1 MTKENDTEK
10 LEKEVVAKLEEYRS
24 WSDNLT
30 KDEIQSLDER
40 KPSKRKS
47 YTETSPVPIKKKK
60 VGPTQPKNAV
70 QTLNEYKAGQYRN
83 DGMKNDILIIDSH
96 YPGLEYAVVGQSGPS
111 HAPSFEMAVT
121 LNGVEYRGVGG

>member
-60 VGPTQPKNAV
+60 VGPPQPKNAV
-70 QTLNEYKAGQYRN
+70 QTLNEYKAGHYRDN
-83 DGMKNDILIIDSH
+83 GMKSDILIHIIQVWSMLSLVSQGQVM
-96 YPGLEYAVVGQSGPS
+96 PPALRWQSLSMGLSTEGSEG
-111 HAPSFEMAVT
+111 E
-121 LNGVEYRGVGG
+121 